1 MLREG
6 RDGMLEDEVREALES
21 DPEGFAGIEYR
32 DVVLFIANG
41 VCDPGRIREYLDA
54 GIGPEL
60 AGEMELY

>member
-1 MLREG
+1 MT
-6 RDGMLEDEVREALES
+6 LEDEVREVLS
-21 DPEGFAGIEYR
+21 RDPAGFAGIEYR

-41 VCDPGRIREYLDA
+41 VRDPGTIREYIDA

>member
-1 MLREG
+1 
-6 RDGMLEDEVREALES
+6 MLEDEVREALES

-41 VCDPGRIREYLDA
+41 IHDPGTIREYIDA

-60 AGEMELY
+60 AGEMELN

>member
-1 MLREG
+1 MYKTL
-6 RDGMLEDEVREALES
+6 DDEVREALES

-41 VCDPGRIREYLDA
+41 VRDPGTIREYIDS

-60 AGEMELY
+60 AGEMELEL